1 MSSDAG
7 SERNYRLL
15 FDGNPSPMWVF
26 ANDTRRFL
34 AVNEA
39 AVAGYGYSRSEFL
52 AMTIDDIRPADDL
65 EALHAHIDDRAGED
79 IGSVNGAG
87 IWRHVRKDGT
97 VMQAE
102 VSSHAH
108 EFDGVPARVVLA
120 VDVSERLRGE
130 VALRESEARYRDLF
144 ENATDLIATADL
156 HGVLTNVNRAFV
168 ETLGYSK
175 SELIGKPLS
184 ELVPA
189 ESHEQMRRARA
200 DKLSTISSATVYEH
214 PLVAKDGH
222 RVHVEVATRLIQVD
236 GRPVGVEAI
245 CRNIS
250 ERRSL
255 EEQLQ
260 QTQKM
265 EAVGQLAGGIAH
277 DFNNLLTAIT
287 GYASLLEPSL
297 AGDAPALSKLEVII
311 KTAERATE
319 LTRQLLMF
327 SRKQIVQLIVLD
339 LNAVVR
345 ETEQILERL
354 MGEGVSVTM
363 TLDPGIDGVSADGA
377 QLSQVLLNLV
387 LNARDAMPDG
397 GTVLVATENVS
408 LDAATAAAHGAPP
421 GDYVV
426 LSVTD
431 TGCGMDATTKR
442 RLFEPFFTTKE
453 KGKGTGL
460 GLSTLY
466 GVVES
471 IGGFVLVDTEL
482 GVGSTMRVLLP
493 GSSVAPEVAAVIPGE
508 DSIDAS
514 TQRVLVVE
522 DDPVVRDVT
531 VALLEQQGH
540 RVVVAESSVH
550 AIELFDADPAAIDLL
565 VTDVVMPRLNG
576 WELAEC
582 LRAQRAELPIVFMS
596 GYTDGAIG
604 GASLDDGMTFMPKPF
619 SATDLATAVRHALK
633 SQPRKAA

>member
-1 MSSDAG
+1 VSSDAG

-15 FDGNPSPMWVF
+15 FDANPSPMWVF

-65 EALHAHIDDRAGED
+65 EALHAHIDDRAAED
-79 IGSVNGAG
+79 IGFVNGAG

-97 VMQAE
+97 VVQAE

-120 VDVSERLRGE
+120 VDVSDRLRAE

-175 SELIGKPLS
+175 AELIGKPLS

-200 DKLSTISSATVYEH
+200 DKLSTISAATVYEH
-214 PLVAKDGH
+214 PLIAKDGH

-311 KTAERATE
+311 KTADRATE

-327 SRKQIVQLIVLD
+327 SRKQIVQLTVLD
-339 LNAVVR
+339 LNAVDR

-354 MGEGVSVTM
+354 MGGSVSVTLR
-363 TLDPGIDGVSADGA
+363 LDPEIDGVSADGA

-397 GTVLVATENVS
+397 GTVLVATENLS

-493 GSSVAPEVAAVIPGE
+493 GSSVAPEVAAVISGG
-508 DSIDAS
+508 DSTDIS

-531 VALLEQQGH
+531 VALLERQGH
-540 RVVVAESSVH
+540 RVVVAESSAH

-565 VTDVVMPRLNG
+565 VTDVVMPQLNG

-604 GASLDDGMTFMPKPF
+604 GSSLDEGMTFMPKPF
-619 SATDLATAVRHALK
+619 SATDLATAVRDALK
-633 SQPRKAA
+633 SRPFTPA

>member
-65 EALHAHIDDRAGED
+65 EALHAHIDDRADED
-79 IGSVNGAG
+79 IDFVNGAG

-175 SELIGKPLS
+175 AELIGKPLS

-265 EAVGQLAGGIAH
+265 EAVGRLAGGDRARLQQPADRDH
-277 DFNNLLTAIT
+277 RLC
-287 GYASLLEPSL
+287 EPARSRRST
-297 AGDAPALSKLEVII
+297 GDAPALSELRGDPASA
-311 KTAERATE
+311 AERAAE
-319 LTRQLLMF
+319 LTRQLLAF
-327 SRKQIVQLIVLD
+327 SRKQIVQLDRARPERDRRARWNSMLRRLIGED
-339 LNAVVR
+339 VVR
-345 ETEQILERL
+345 
-354 MGEGVSVTM
+354 
-363 TLDPGIDGVSADGA
+363 
-377 QLSQVLLNLV
+377 
-387 LNARDAMPDG
+387 
-397 GTVLVATENVS
+397 
-408 LDAATAAAHGAPP
+408 
-421 GDYVV
+421 
-426 LSVTD
+426 
-431 TGCGMDATTKR
+431 
-442 RLFEPFFTTKE
+442 
-453 KGKGTGL
+453 
-460 GLSTLY
+460 
-466 GVVES
+466 
-471 IGGFVLVDTEL
+471 
-482 GVGSTMRVLLP
+482 
-493 GSSVAPEVAAVIPGE
+493 
-508 DSIDAS
+508 
-514 TQRVLVVE
+514 
-522 DDPVVRDVT
+522 
-531 VALLEQQGH
+531 H
-540 RVVVAESSVH
+540 R
-550 AIELFDADPAAIDLL
+550 
-565 VTDVVMPRLNG
+565 
-576 WELAEC
+576 
-582 LRAQRAELPIVFMS
+582 
-596 GYTDGAIG
+596 
-604 GASLDDGMTFMPKPF
+604 
-619 SATDLATAVRHALK
+619 
-633 SQPRKAA
+633 

>member
-1 MSSDAG
+1 VISDAA
-7 SERNYRLL
+7 SERNYQLL
-15 FDGNPSPMWVF
+15 FDANPSPMWVF

-39 AVAGYGYSRSEFL
+39 AVAGYGYSRAEFL

-65 EALHAHIDDRAGED
+65 AALHAHIENRPGED
-79 IGSVNGAG
+79 TRPINGAG

-97 VMQAE
+97 VAQVE

-108 EFDGVPARVVLA
+108 EFDGVPSRVVLA
-120 VDVSERLRGE
+120 VDISERLSAE

-168 ETLGYSK
+168 ETLGYSRA
-175 SELIGKPLS
+175 ELIGKPLS

-200 DKLSTISSATVYEH
+200 DKLSTISAATVYEH

-222 RVHVEVATRLIQVD
+222 HVHVEVATRLIQID

-311 KTAERATE
+311 KTADRATE

-327 SRKQIVQLIVLD
+327 SRKQIVQLTVLD

-363 TLDPGIDGVSADGA
+363 RLDPEIDGVSADGA

-408 LDAATAAAHGAPP
+408 LDATTAATHGALP

-471 IGGFVLVDTEL
+471 TGGFVVVDTEL
-482 GVGSTMRVLLP
+482 VFGSTMRVLLP
-493 GSSVAPEVAAVIPGE
+493 SSSVAPEVAAVIPGG
-508 DSIDAS
+508 DSADTS
-514 TQRVLVVE
+514 PQRVLVVE

-531 VALLEQQGH
+531 VALLERQGH
-540 RVVVAESSVH
+540 RVVVADSSVH

-565 VTDVVMPRLNG
+565 VTDVVMPQLNG

-604 GASLDDGMTFMPKPF
+604 GASLDEGMTFMPKPF
-619 SATDLATAVRHALK
+619 SATDLATAMRHALK
-633 SQPRKAA
+633 SRPRTAA

>member
-97 VMQAE
+97 VVQAE

-311 KTAERATE
+311 KTADRATE

-327 SRKQIVQLIVLD
+327 SRKQIVQLTVLD

-363 TLDPGIDGVSADGA
+363 RLDPEIDGVSADGA

-408 LDAATAAAHGAPP
+408 LDAATAATHGAPP

-619 SATDLATAVRHALK
+619 SATDLATAMRDALK
-633 SQPRKAA
+633 SRPRTAA